1 MCADPNTFWKASE
14 PNAGRRFRHA
24 LSSLLTGAVCLGI
37 CLRSTTRARAEDVLG
52 YRHEIYQEDGGRI
65 GVQTDSVLIDTPI
78 TSWLTLKGQAVHDA
92 ISGSSPTGSPPPSK
106 IKFVPPSFGGPT
118 GPFSSAVPLEHLDD
132 ERYAGSFS
140 PTLSLGPHQLTPE
153 FSYSTEHDY
162 ISYGAAL
169 NYALALNEK
178 NTVLNLGASHDF
190 DTVLP
195 KGFLAKASPKNT
207 DEELVGIKQ
216 LLGPQ
221 TVLAADFTYANEH
234 GYLNDQ
240 YKGVLFDNFLQL
252 DPADPALAPEKRPR
266 HRDRY
271 VTVVSLTQEVKPLH
285 ASVEG
290 AYRFYEDSY
299 GILAHTLDLAWYQK
313 VGKYV
318 VVSPMF
324 RYYYQTAADFYAT
337 QFGNYRHAPTYY
349 SADYRLSELES
360 FTAGLS
366 VNWKVRSWLT
376 IDAGYKRYIMRGL
389 DGTTSQTAYPSANV
403 FTIGARLWF

>member
-1 MCADPNTFWKASE
+1 MCWKAPE
-14 PNAGRRFRHA
+14 AKAKQGVRHG
-24 LSSLLTGAVCLGI
+24 LSSLLAGAVCLGI
-37 CLRSTTRARAEDVLG
+37 CLRSAPRARAEDVLG

-65 GVQTDSVLIDTPI
+65 GVQTDSVLIDTPL

-92 ISGSSPTGSPPPSK
+92 ISGASPTGSPPPSK
-106 IKFVPPSFGGPT
+106 IKFVPASLGGPT
-118 GPFSSAVPLEHLDD
+118 GPFSSSVPLEYLDD

-140 PTLSLGPHQLTPE
+140 PTLSLGPHQVTPE

-169 NYALALNEK
+169 TYALSLNEK
-178 NTVLNLGASHDF
+178 NTVLNLGVSHDF

-207 DEELVGIKQ
+207 DVGLVGVNQ
-216 LLGPQ
+216 LLGPR
-221 TVLAADFTYANEH
+221 TVLAANFSYANEH

-240 YKGVLFDNFLQL
+240 YKGVLFASDLQL
-252 DPADPALAPEKRPR
+252 DPADPALEPEKRPR

-290 AYRFYEDSY
+290 SYRFYDDSY
-299 GILAHTLDLAWYQK
+299 GIFAHTLDLAWYQK
-313 VGKYV
+313 LGKYV
-318 VVSPMF
+318 VVSPML

-337 QFGNYRHAPTYY
+337 QFGDRRDPPTYY

-366 VNWKVRSWLT
+366 VNWKIRSWLT
-376 IDAGYKRYIMRGL
+376 IDVAYKRYIMMGL